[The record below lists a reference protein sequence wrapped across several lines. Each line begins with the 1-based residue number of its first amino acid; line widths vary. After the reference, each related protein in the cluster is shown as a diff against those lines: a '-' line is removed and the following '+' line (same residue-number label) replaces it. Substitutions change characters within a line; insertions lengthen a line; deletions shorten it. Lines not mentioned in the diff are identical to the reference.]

1 MGKLMSIS
9 IRHNRRHSATKMKQ
23 MNKLGI
29 LVVVVLCATMSF
41 SQAPQTISVPPDS
54 PRWEFEGN
62 VNVADYLNRK
72 CLRLDGAAAVLKDF
86 EMRDGVIDV
95 DVATPA
101 KRGFFGFDVRIDKDG
116 AN

>member
-29 LVVVVLCATMSF
+29 LVVVMLSATMF
-41 SQAPQTISVPPDS
+41 GQAPQTISVPPDS

-62 VNVADYLNRK
+62 VKVADYLGRK

-101 KRGFFGFDVRIDKDG
+101 KRG
-116 AN
+116 